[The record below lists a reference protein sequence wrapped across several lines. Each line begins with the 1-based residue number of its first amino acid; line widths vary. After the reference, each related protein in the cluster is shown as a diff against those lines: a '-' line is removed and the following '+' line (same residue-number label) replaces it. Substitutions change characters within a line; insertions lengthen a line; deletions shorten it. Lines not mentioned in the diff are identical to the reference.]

1 MGNTSRR
8 KPKPTPREPGGAPI
22 AKPAP
27 PRFAVVRHV
36 TAGVSK
42 IDVLNLDHVVHAVA
56 HAYGEEH
63 AIEIF
68 THGDLVKFPMHD
80 EPRPITY
87 TGEPAANLLAHLI
100 LCGIDVEGAP
110 AALARARGDLYAP
123 YFKGTATGEP
133 EPVELPDPVDEA
145 DPGACKG
152 CAFEFVE
159 PCAGWIPGGLD
170 DACGAFEPAPP
181 GPRHRPCT
189 DCLDYSAASCFAPS
203 GMGSRCPKF
212 RPNDAPPV
220 SPALFPNTD
229 CREAYD
235 RLAAAVAM
243 SEGAPPPPAPPIS
256 VEEHAAELRA
266 MRKVEAANAAAR
278 TAELDAAFGMS
289 PSAAAPIAAAEVERL
304 AVAIVASDAKTAH
317 LARKAAAVAAFDV
330 AKAAATAAAD
340 KMHRARTCTDC
351 VRMTRTDCK
360 PDKPNGICDRFE
372 LNPRQVAAERV
383 NFAKAARLVCPY
395 GAKCERFPACA
406 DCSLYALGE
415 RTSPADPHHVEEV
428 TGEHRDVLAER
439 VGRCGVFVGMQARGV
454 EIGKQW
460 CGVGH
465 EMTDPACALCP
476 YLRIASR

>member
-68 THGDLVKFPMHD
+68 THGDLIKFPIHD
-80 EPRPITY
+80 DPHPITY

-110 AALARARGDLYAP
+110 AALARARGDLYAR

-133 EPVELPDPVDEA
+133 EPVELPVSDEA
-145 DPGACKG
+145 AHALPVLSPNDRDDCAHVKG
-152 CAFEFVE
+152 CEH
-159 PCAGWIPGGLD
+159 WRRGL
-170 DACGAFEPAPP
+170 G
-181 GPRHRPCT
+181 CT
-189 DCLDYSAASCFAPS
+189 VPDFTE
-203 GMGSRCPKF
+203 CPKLVE
-212 RPNDAPPV
+212 RV
-220 SPALFPNTD
+220 
-229 CREAYD
+229 
-235 RLAAAVAM
+235 
-243 SEGAPPPPAPPIS
+243 EGAIKDSHAPPIS

-266 MRKVEAANAAAR
+266 MRQVEAANAAAR
-278 TAELDAAFGMS
+278 TAELDAALGMS